1 MNMSEDDVAAE
12 SAREDDQVKLIKC
25 DLKLKWV
32 ETFETGVYQIY
43 Y

>member
-12 SAREDDQVKLIKC
+12 SPREDDEVKLIKC

-32 ETFETGVYQIY
+32 ETIETVVVYK
-43 Y
+43 